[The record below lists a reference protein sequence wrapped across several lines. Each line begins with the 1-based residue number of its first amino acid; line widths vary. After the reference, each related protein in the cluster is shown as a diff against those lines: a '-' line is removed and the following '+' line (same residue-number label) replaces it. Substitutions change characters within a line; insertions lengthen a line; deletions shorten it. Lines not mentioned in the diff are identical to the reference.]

1 MENTFRKLIREG
13 DVEHGA
19 KETMLAQLV

>member
-1 MENTFRKLIREG
+1 MENTFRKLIREVG
-13 DVEHGA
+13 VEHGA